1 MSDNP
6 EIVEVLRGHH
16 VESRH
21 RGAIAVVDTDGA
33 AVFSLGAIDRPTFPR
48 SAVKVIQALPL
59 VETGAA
65 DAYGLSDAELA
76 LACSSHRGEARHTET
91 AAGMLAKA
99 GRDLTTLECGAHWPT
114 RPADIGAI
122 FTGGALKPTV
132 SLAGSGPRPTAL
144 HNNCSG
150 KHSGFICF
158 ACHAGVDPAGYIQ
171 PDHFVQR
178 EVTAALADVTG
189 ALLGGDVCATDG
201 CSIPT
206 YAMPLSAIAH
216 GFAKLAT
223 GVGLGPVRAA
233 AAKRLF
239 AACMAEPFMVDG
251 TDRFCTRFMEA
262 LPNRV
267 FVKTGA
273 EGVFCGAIPELGLGI
288 AIKCDDGASR
298 AAEVAIAA
306 VTARL
311 LRLNSDPTVMRF
323 VEPDLVNWNGIRVS
337 GLRPAAALM
346 G

>member
-6 EIVEVLRGHH
+6 EIVDVLRGAH

-21 RGAIAVVDTDGA
+21 RGAIAVVDA
-33 AVFSLGAIDRPTFPR
+33 AGKVVFSLGDIARPTFPR

-59 VETGAA
+59 VESGAA
-65 DAYGLSDAELA
+65 DAYGLTDAELA
-76 LACSSHRGEARHTET
+76 LACSSHGAEARHVET
-91 AAGMLAKA
+91 AAAMLAKA
-99 GRDLTTLECGAHWPT
+99 GRTEAALECGAHWPR
-114 RPADIGAI
+114 RPEDIGAI
-122 FTGGALKPTV
+122 HTAGAAK
-132 SLAGSGPRPTAL
+132 PTAL

-150 KHSGFICF
+150 KHAGFVCL

-189 ALLGGDVCATDG
+189 SLLGGDVCAIDG

-206 YAMPLSAIAH
+206 YAMPLSAIAY
-216 GFAKLAT
+216 GFAKLAN
-223 GVGLGPVRAA
+223 GVGLAPVRAKA
-233 AAKRLF
+233 ARRLF
-239 AACMAEPFMVDG
+239 AAVMAEPFMVAG
-251 TDRFCTRFMEA
+251 TDRFCTTFMAA
-262 LPNRV
+262 LPGRV

-298 AAEVAIAA
+298 AAEVAMAA

-311 LRLNSDPTVMRF
+311 LRLNGDPAVTAF
-323 VEPDLVNWNGIRVS
+323 IEPGLVNWNGIKVG

-346 G
+346 A